1 MRFTFVL
8 AGLALAL
15 AACATPQP
23 APALTE
29 TPAPEPQ
36 AARPSE
42 QEQLAAY
49 WAARENPPPYIRIGS
64 EFAPPPPAPEGEPF
78 ISDDQIDRDAERL
91 ERQSR
96 AFHEAVRR
104 SMEEPE
110 D

>member
-1 MRFTFVL
+1 MRFTPAL
-8 AGLALAL
+8 AALALAL
-15 AACATPQP
+15 SACACATPSP
-23 APALTE
+23 TTALTE
-29 TPAPEPQ
+29 TQAPEPQ

-64 EFAPPPPAPEGEPF
+64 EFAPPPPAPEGELF
-78 ISDDQIDRDAERL
+78 LSDDQLDRDAERL

-104 SMEEPE
+104 SMEE
-110 D
+110 